1 MKKHLTHIVWG
12 GVSLILAL
20 SAATSCQQQLN
31 VSDAALEPVDE
42 IIFHAAD
49 PSLSAEVATKA
60 TAVTSLTSFN
70 VSAVTGAA
78 GSETAVWTNV
88 AFSGNNTDG
97 YKAAAP
103 GKWWPSTDASYRF
116 YAANSAL
123 TFAAS
128 GATVAATNATDIVC
142 AYMASPTYKA
152 KNTLS
157 FEHIFARLGQVTVS
171 AASGYTISGVSIKIT
186 PKTGGTYNLL
196 TGAGKTDGT
205 GWSGLTTGSET
216 VIGNTVGNTANDIY
230 LVPGTYT
237 LTASWTATKGD
248 YTENIENMTCDVNLV
263 AGKINKISTTL
274 SGNAKEIVFNVSIA
288 PWTDN
293 NQVVEF
299 PTEWT
304 PSFGGLQIAPGNLYW
319 NGLSFDIATDWN
331 HNNYNYGYYG
341 KNYSVVYPEQNAGS
355 YYLSFL
361 EVGSFFDADGNS
373 FNASSG
379 NIDNAN
385 KLSFGGYDDWRV
397 PTEAEM
403 STIFGN
409 GSPGVNRA
417 GATVNGETGYL
428 SALIKITN
436 TYYAGGSNPI
446 GVLVFP
452 DEGIITG
459 KTFLANSVKKTGGA
473 SIGGLTNDFTLSDLN
488 NYLEQ
493 GCEFLPAGG
502 YCYNGT
508 YSSADSFGYYMT
520 NHSDSNSSCRICEFY
535 AYSPTM
541 AYLNVS
547 SAKDKGTVYMNVR
560 LVRNK

>member
-1 MKKHLTHIVWG
+1 MKKHSTNIIWG

-49 PSLSAEVATKA
+49 PSLDAEVSTKA

-78 GSETAVWTNV
+78 GTETAVWTNV

-116 YAANSAL
+116 YAANTAL

-128 GATVAATNATDIVC
+128 GATVAATNATDIIC
-142 AYMASPTYKA
+142 AYMASPAYKA

-186 PKTGGTYNLL
+186 PKTGGTYNLR

-205 GWSGLTTGSET
+205 GWSGLATGSET
-216 VIGNTVGNTANDIY
+216 VIGNAVGNTANDLY

-248 YTENIENMTCDVNLV
+248 YTENIENMTCDVSLV

-288 PWTDN
+288 PWADN

-299 PTEWT
+299 PTLDYANGHDYVDLGLRYGGNKILFATMNVGASSPEEAGDYYAWGETTKRYTGFSGNTIVGATFELSNCPYHYGSSETSGWTKYIPDGYDSYADSGTADGKDTLEPADDVATVLWGDYWRT
-304 PSFGGLQIAPGNLYW
+304 PSFDDIDFLLSSNVTRTATNDY
-319 NGLSFDIATDWN
+319 NGMGVSGCIFS
-331 HNNYNYGYYG
+331 G
-341 KNYSVVYPEQNAGS
+341 KGDYA
-355 YYLSFL
+355 
-361 EVGSFFDADGNS
+361 GNS
-373 FNASSG
+373 
-379 NIDNAN
+379 
-385 KLSFGGYDDWRV
+385 
-397 PTEAEM
+397 
-403 STIFGN
+403 IFL
-409 GSPGVNRA
+409 PA
-417 GATVNGETGYL
+417 AGYL
-428 SALIKITN
+428 SDSYRFGFNNFGSYWCSGFNFYEPNRAVRL
-436 TYYAGGSNPI
+436 YADIDIPDIDYSGCTRSRGNSVRP
-446 GVLVFP
+446 VLVVP
-452 DEGIITG
+452 E
-459 KTFLANSVKKTGGA
+459 
-473 SIGGLTNDFTLSDLN
+473 
-488 NYLEQ
+488 
-493 GCEFLPAGG
+493 
-502 YCYNGT
+502 
-508 YSSADSFGYYMT
+508 
-520 NHSDSNSSCRICEFY
+520 
-535 AYSPTM
+535 
-541 AYLNVS
+541 
-547 SAKDKGTVYMNVR
+547 
-560 LVRNK
+560 